1 MLFSG
6 DSLENKSDKQASKPP
21 VCKSKRLK
29 RQPVRPLGTV
39 ALSSQS
45 KQSAWAFGFSKKASG
60 PRTLPEFL
68 IGCEKCKV
76 LSECRAEKGAARP
89 TRGWCPGQSTT
100 RVRSLLKN
108 RTGYPR
114 WGEKE
119 RGKTKNSGDGVWE

>member
-68 IGCEKCKV
+68 IGCENVKCD
-76 LSECRAEKGAARP
+76 RNAEQKREP
-89 TRGWCPGQSTT
+89 PG
-100 RVRSLLKN
+100 
-108 RTGYPR
+108 PR
-114 WGEKE
+114 E
-119 RGKTKNSGDGVWE
+119 DGVLVKAPHE